1 MGSMYFHEDFQNKNN
16 LSLFVLTPIFK
27 ELCIQPF
34 FDMLNILIVSTE
46 YGLTRIN
53 FKYVKWLKVL
63 LINY

>member
-1 MGSMYFHEDFQNKNN
+1 MGSMYLHVDFQNKNN

-46 YGLTRIN
+46 YGLTKIN
-53 FKYVKWLKVL
+53 LRYVKWLNVL